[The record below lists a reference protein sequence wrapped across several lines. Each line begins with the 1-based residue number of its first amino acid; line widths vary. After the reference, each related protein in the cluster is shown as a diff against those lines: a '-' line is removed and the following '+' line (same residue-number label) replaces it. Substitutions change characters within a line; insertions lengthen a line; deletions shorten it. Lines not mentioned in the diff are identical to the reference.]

1 MKGATIMLQAE
12 GTAST
17 RGVGA
22 SDLAV
27 AVAVIAVVIMMVV
40 PLPTIML
47 DLLLTFN
54 ITFALTVLLV
64 TMYVRQPLEIS
75 VFPSLLLIAT
85 LFRLALNVSSTRL
98 ILLHGY
104 AGQVIQSFGEFVVG
118 GNPVVGFIVF
128 FILVIIQFV
137 VITQGAERVAEVTAR
152 FTLDAMPGK
161 QMSIDADLNAGLI
174 DEEQARAR
182 RLEVRR
188 EADFYGAM
196 DGASKF
202 VKGDAVMSIVITFI
216 NLIGGMII
224 GMVQNSISF
233 QEALSTYTI
242 ASVGDGLVSQ
252 IPALMISTATGM
264 IVTRAASKSTLGED
278 VTRQFL
284 AQPIVFI
291 LAGLTLVG
299 LCFIP
304 SMPIPQMLLVAA
316 FLIAFGNRL
325 IKKQKKTDGEKRQT
339 AKGKSVAAAG
349 QPENETEYYKNID
362 NIYKLL
368 PLDAVEM
375 DFGYSLIPLVDER
388 SGSSFIDRLVM
399 FRKQFATEMG
409 MVVPPI
415 RLRDGGML
423 NPDQYVIKIK
433 GEEVARGEILMDYYL
448 ALDPGNLTGEI
459 DGIDTVE
466 PAYGIPSK
474 WITPDKKDM
483 AEMYGY
489 TVIDPLSVVITHLS
503 ETIRKHAYELLSRQD
518 VNQILDNMKKYNATL
533 VNDVVPNVIT
543 QANLQK
549 VLCNLLREGVPIRDM
564 DTILETISNF
574 ASSVH
579 DPELLTEYVRQA
591 LRRTITRQWSEGGQ
605 IKVITLDSTVEKTI
619 INSISKNEHGTYLA
633 LDPQTTQKIIT
644 ELTKCIKNV
653 KDIVTTPVIL
663 TSPIVRLYF
672 SKLMQQ
678 FYPKAV
684 VLSFN
689 ELENNVQIQ
698 AVANVTLD

>member
-1 MKGATIMLQAE
+1 MMLI
-12 GTAST
+12 
-17 RGVGA
+17 
-22 SDLAV
+22 L
-27 AVAVIAVVIMMVV
+27 
-40 PLPTIML
+40 
-47 DLLLTFN
+47 N
-54 ITFALTVLLV
+54 ITLSLIILLM
-64 TMYVRQPLEIS
+64 TMYIKTALEFS
-75 VFPSLLLIAT
+75 VFPSILLIAT
-85 LFRLALNVSSTRL
+85 LFRLALNISSTRK
-98 ILLHGY
+98 ILTDQGN
-104 AGQVIQSFGEFVVG
+104 AGQVIKTFGQFVLQ
-118 GNPVVGFIVF
+118 GNVVVGFIVF
-128 FILVIIQFV
+128 LIIVLVNFM
-137 VITQGAERVAEVTAR
+137 VITKGSERVSEVAAR
-152 FTLDAMPGK
+152 FKLDAMPGK
-161 QMSIDADLNAGLI
+161 QMAIDADLNSGMI
-174 DEEQARAR
+174 TEEQAHQ
-182 RLEVRR
+182 RR
-188 EADFYGAM
+188 EDIQREAEFYGSM

-202 VKGDAVMSIVITFI
+202 VKGDAVMAIVITFI
-216 NLIGGMII
+216 NLIGGIII
-224 GMVQNSISF
+224 GMVQGGKTF
-233 QEALSTYTI
+233 QEVLNIYTI

-264 IVTRAASKSTLGED
+264 IVTRAASKSTFGED
-278 VTRQFL
+278 VTSQFI
-284 AQPIVFI
+284 AQPVVFV
-291 LAGLTLVG
+291 LAGITLAMM
-299 LCFIP
+299 CFVP
-304 SMPIPQMLLVAA
+304 NMPVPQMLLLSTL
-316 FLIAFGNRL
+316 LIVFGAQAM
-325 IKKQKKTDGEKRQT
+325 KKQKE
-339 AKGKSVAAAG
+339 AAG
-349 QPENETEYYKNID
+349 EVQPAVEGPASNAAGKQESETEYYRNID

-368 PLDAVEM
+368 PLDAIEM

-415 RLRDGGML
+415 RLRDGGQL
-423 NPDQYVIKIK
+423 NPNQYMIKIK

-503 ETIRKHAYELLSRQD
+503 ETIRRHAHELLSRQD
-518 VNQILDNMKKYNATL
+518 VSQMLENMKKYNATL
-533 VNDVVPNVIT
+533 VSDVVPNVIT

-549 VLCNLLREGVPIRDM
+549 VLCSLLREGVPIRDM
-564 DTILETISNF
+564 ETILETISNY
-574 ASSVH
+574 ATAVH

-619 INSISKNEHGTYLA
+619 LNSISKNERGTYLA
-633 LDPQTTQKIIT
+633 LDPKTTQKIIT
-644 ELTKCIKNV
+644 NMTKCIENV
-653 KDIVTTPVIL
+653 KDIVTTPIIL

-678 FYPKAV
+678 FCPKAV

-689 ELENNVQIQ
+689 EIENNVQIQ

>member
-1 MKGATIMLQAE
+1 MKILNH
-12 GTAST
+12 
-17 RGVGA
+17 
-22 SDLAV
+22 
-27 AVAVIAVVIMMVV
+27 VV
-40 PLPTIML
+40 PLFVILIVALIIIPLPTPLLDMML
-47 DLLLTFN
+47 ILDITLSLIILLM
-54 ITFALTVLLV
+54 
-64 TMYVRQPLEIS
+64 TMYIKTALEFS
-75 VFPSLLLIAT
+75 VFPSILLVAT
-85 LFRLALNVSSTRL
+85 LFRLALNISSTRK
-98 ILLHGY
+98 ILTDQGN
-104 AGQVIQSFGEFVVG
+104 AGQVIKTFGQFVLQGNVVVG
-118 GNPVVGFIVF
+118 LIVF
-128 FILVIIQFV
+128 LIIVLVNFM
-137 VITQGAERVAEVTAR
+137 VITKGSERVSEVAAR
-152 FTLDAMPGK
+152 FKLDAMPGK
-161 QMSIDADLNAGLI
+161 QMAIDADLNSGMI
-174 DEEQARAR
+174 TEDQAHQ
-182 RLEVRR
+182 RR
-188 EADFYGAM
+188 EDIQREAEFYGSM

-202 VKGDAVMSIVITFI
+202 VKGDAVMAIIITFI
-216 NLIGGMII
+216 NLIGGIII
-224 GMVQNSISF
+224 GMVQGGKTF
-233 QEALSTYTI
+233 QEVLNIYTI

-264 IVTRAASKSTLGED
+264 IVTRAASKSTFGED
-278 VTRQFL
+278 VTSQFI
-284 AQPIVFI
+284 AQPVVFV
-291 LAGLTLVG
+291 LAGITLAVMC
-299 LCFIP
+299 LVP
-304 SMPIPQMLLVAA
+304 NMPVMQMLLLSAL
-316 FLIAFGNRL
+316 LIIFGTQAM
-325 IKKQKKTDGEKRQT
+325 KKQKE
-339 AKGKSVAAAG
+339 AAG
-349 QPENETEYYKNID
+349 EVQPAVEGPAGNAAGKQESETEYYRNID

-368 PLDAVEM
+368 PLDAIEM

-415 RLRDGGML
+415 RLRDGGQL
-423 NPDQYVIKIK
+423 NPNQYMIKIK

-503 ETIRKHAYELLSRQD
+503 ETIRRHAHELLSRQD
-518 VNQILDNMKKYNATL
+518 VSQMLENMKKYNATL
-533 VNDVVPNVIT
+533 VSDVVPNVIT

-549 VLCNLLREGVPIRDM
+549 VLCSLLREGVPIRDM
-564 DTILETISNF
+564 ETILETISNY
-574 ASSVH
+574 ATAVH

-619 INSISKNEHGTYLA
+619 LNSISKNERGTYLA
-633 LDPQTTQKIIT
+633 LDPKTTQKIIT
-644 ELTKCIKNV
+644 NVTKCIENV
-653 KDIVTTPVIL
+653 KDIVTTPIIL

-672 SKLMQQ
+672 SKLMRQ

-689 ELENNVQIQ
+689 EIENNVQIQ

>member
-1 MKGATIMLQAE
+1 MML
-12 GTAST
+12 
-17 RGVGA
+17 
-22 SDLAV
+22 
-27 AVAVIAVVIMMVV
+27 I
-40 PLPTIML
+40 L
-47 DLLLTFN
+47 DITLSLIILLM
-54 ITFALTVLLV
+54 
-64 TMYVRQPLEIS
+64 TMYIKTALEFS
-75 VFPSLLLIAT
+75 VFPSILLVAT
-85 LFRLALNVSSTRL
+85 LFRLALNISSTRK
-98 ILLHGY
+98 ILTDQGN
-104 AGQVIQSFGEFVVG
+104 AGQVIKTFGQFVLQGNVVVG
-118 GNPVVGFIVF
+118 LIVF
-128 FILVIIQFV
+128 LIIVLVNFM
-137 VITQGAERVAEVTAR
+137 VITKGSERVSEVAAR
-152 FTLDAMPGK
+152 FKLDAMPGK
-161 QMSIDADLNAGLI
+161 QMAIDADLNSGMI
-174 DEEQARAR
+174 TEDQAHQ
-182 RLEVRR
+182 RR
-188 EADFYGAM
+188 EDIQREAEFYGSM

-202 VKGDAVMSIVITFI
+202 VKGDAVMAIIITFI
-216 NLIGGMII
+216 NLIGGIII
-224 GMVQNSISF
+224 GMVQGGKTF
-233 QEALSTYTI
+233 QEVLNIYTI

-264 IVTRAASKSTLGED
+264 IVTRAASKSTFGED
-278 VTRQFL
+278 VTSQFI
-284 AQPIVFI
+284 AQPVVFV
-291 LAGLTLVG
+291 LAGITLAVMC
-299 LCFIP
+299 LVP
-304 SMPIPQMLLVAA
+304 NMPVLQMLLLSAL
-316 FLIAFGNRL
+316 LIIFGTQAM
-325 IKKQKKTDGEKRQT
+325 KKQKE
-339 AKGKSVAAAG
+339 AAG
-349 QPENETEYYKNID
+349 EVQPAVEGPAGNAAGKQESETEYYRNID

-368 PLDAVEM
+368 PLDAIEM

-415 RLRDGGML
+415 RLRDGGQL
-423 NPDQYVIKIK
+423 NPNQYMIKIK

-503 ETIRKHAYELLSRQD
+503 ETIRRHAHELLSRQD
-518 VNQILDNMKKYNATL
+518 VSQMLENMKKYNATL
-533 VNDVVPNVIT
+533 VSDVVPNVIT

-549 VLCNLLREGVPIRDM
+549 VLCSLLREGVPIRDM
-564 DTILETISNF
+564 ETILETISNY
-574 ASSVH
+574 ATAVH

-619 INSISKNEHGTYLA
+619 LNSISKNERGTYLA
-633 LDPQTTQKIIT
+633 LDPKTTQKIIT
-644 ELTKCIKNV
+644 NVTKCIENV
-653 KDIVTTPVIL
+653 KDIVTTPIIL

-672 SKLMQQ
+672 SKLMRQ

-689 ELENNVQIQ
+689 EIENNVQIQ